1 MTNLMSQKEEADLVL
16 EQISDDYFWVE
27 KNRFGNIGYL
37 INRNEMD
44 DMVEVF
50 NNPLIYKES
59 KERLN

>member
-1 MTNLMSQKEEADLVL
+1 MSQKEEADLVL